1 MPPTLLEKEVFD
13 TFRIDA
19 TEGGREEVEEEYD
32 VCRDNPAIVVAL
44 TAVLTGRELGG
55 AGVGLLTSPAVSA
68 NVFRFKAPEGG
79 GNIVDLALLTEAVT
93 STNFSGEGM
102 RLGCRRWDTNYR
114 YRVSHG
120 R

>member
-1 MPPTLLEKEVFD
+1 VPPTLLEKEVLD
-13 TFRIDA
+13 TFRIED
-19 TEGGREEVEEEYD
+19 TEGGLEEVEDEYE

-44 TAVLTGRELGG
+44 TAELTGRELGG
-55 AGVGLLTSPAVSA
+55 AGVGLETSPAVSA

-93 STNFSGEGM
+93 STSFPGEGM
-102 RLGCRRWDTNYR
+102 RLGCRRWDTNCR
-114 YRVSHG
+114 YRVNSC